1 MDKYNTEGENIKYK
15 VGDIVTVLSN
25 LEEVNT
31 ARREAGKDTWP
42 NVAVGMLKYSGKS
55 FKITSVS
62 NAKRLSYK
70 LSDDDIEDYDYN
82 WAPWM
87 LTSKQCVSTRTKNRS
102 IKF

>member
-25 LEEVNT
+25 LEEVNA
-31 ARREAGKDTWP
+31 ARQEAGKDTWP
-42 NVAVGMLKYSGKS
+42 NVTCGMLKYSGKS
-55 FKITSVS
+55 FKIAGVGNT
-62 NAKRLSYK
+62 KRLLYK
-70 LSDDDIEDYDYN
+70 LSDDIEDYDYN